1 MQYLWFSVIY
11 GCPNK
16 IVQLFWKYLAVPHFP
31 ILYKVEPY
39 KKNSGYV
46 LPTLFMGCEKGM
58 GVCPKTFVHG
68 FRLKYFNLKS
78 NTTCDIYVYLF
89 CGNYYK
95 KALHLKINV
104 FDTKVLIIGDTIF
117 TFLSGDGNVSFCG
130 QVSYMRV

>member
-1 MQYLWFSVIY
+1 M
-11 GCPNK
+11 
-16 IVQLFWKYLAVPHFP
+16 QLFLKYLAVPHFP

-78 NTTCDIYVYLF
+78 NTTCDIIYMCTYSVEIII
-89 CGNYYK
+89 K
-95 KALHLKINV
+95 KHFI
-104 FDTKVLIIGDTIF
+104 
-117 TFLSGDGNVSFCG
+117 
-130 QVSYMRV
+130 

>member
-1 MQYLWFSVIY
+1 M
-11 GCPNK
+11 
-16 IVQLFWKYLAVPHFP
+16 
-31 ILYKVEPY
+31 
-39 KKNSGYV
+39 

-95 KALHLKINV
+95 KALHLKVNV
-104 FDTKVLIIGDTIF
+104 FDTKVLLLGTL
-117 TFLSGDGNVSFCG
+117 FLRFYLEMGMSVF
-130 QVSYMRV
+130 VVT